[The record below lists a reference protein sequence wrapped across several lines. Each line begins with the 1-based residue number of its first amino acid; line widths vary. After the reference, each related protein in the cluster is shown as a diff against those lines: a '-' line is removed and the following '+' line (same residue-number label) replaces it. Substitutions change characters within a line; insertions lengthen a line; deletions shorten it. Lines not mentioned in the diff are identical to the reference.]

1 MKLVVLDGFAL
12 NPGDLSWDPLYALAA
27 PLIQDRIAESE
38 IVSSATGAEILLT
51 NKTPLRRKTLEALPD
66 LQYIGVLATG
76 YDIVDAEYAATRG
89 IVVTNVPAYG
99 TDSVAQMV
107 FALILELSN
116 RTGVHNDAVCQ
127 LKWSRN
133 PDWCF
138 RQTPMV
144 ELAGKT
150 LGIVGFGRIGRR
162 VADIARAFGMHVV
175 ATGRSRPADLPDG
188 VQWVEL
194 DRLFSSADIVSLH
207 CPLQASTRGL
217 INSARIARMKP
228 TALLINTAR
237 GALVVEDDLA
247 EALNSG
253 RLGGAGLDV
262 LSTEP
267 PGANNPLLGATNCI
281 VTPHIAWATREA
293 RERLLETAITN
304 LRMWMEGNPRNVVN
318 PGALDQ

>member
-1 MKLVVLDGFAL
+1 VTGGSGGAQVPAGT
-12 NPGDLSWDPLYALAA
+12 NTNAA
-27 PLIQDRIAESE
+27 Q
-38 IVSSATGAEILLT
+38 ILLT
-51 NKTPLRRKTLEALPD
+51 NKTPLRRATLEALPD
-66 LQYIGVLATG
+66 LRYIGVLATG
-76 YDIVDAEYAATRG
+76 YDIIDAEYAATRG

-116 RTGVHNDAVCQ
+116 RTGVHNDAVCR
-127 LKWSRN
+127 LEWSRH

-138 RQTPMV
+138 RQTPMM

-162 VADIARAFGMHVV
+162 VADVARAFGMDVV
-175 ATGRSRPADLPDG
+175 AAGRSRPADLPDG
-188 VQWVEL
+188 VQWVDL
-194 DRLFSSADIVSLH
+194 DQLFSLADVVSLH

-217 INSARIARMKP
+217 INSARIARMKS
-228 TALLINTAR
+228 TAFLINTAR
-237 GALVVEDDLA
+237 GGLIVEDDLA
-247 EALNSG
+247 AALNSG

-267 PGANNPLLGATNCI
+267 PAPDNPLIGATNCI

-293 RERLLETAITN
+293 RERLLETAVTN

-318 PGALDQ
+318 PAALDTAT